1 MSAAPATVEDVR
13 TAVWL
18 VQPLHRRTR
27 YQRRPHLVIGDR
39 QRTACGRSHR
49 PVPALTFDLSNGI
62 TLERDP
68 RVGDQLVRTPCA
80 LCARLVQVAE
90 VAREAPAEPVELPD
104 KVAHLFDALHALGGA
119 LVPLVPTT
127 VIGTDDDGVAHFEV
141 DTTRALPAD
150 MVATVLYP
158 HTRTAERVRF
168 HS

>member
-1 MSAAPATVEDVR
+1 MSAAPATVDDVR
-13 TAVWL
+13 NGVWL

-49 PVPALTFDLSNGI
+49 PVPALTFDLANGV

-68 RVGDQLVRTPCA
+68 RVGEQLVRTPCA
-80 LCARLVQVAE
+80 LCERIVQAAELAHEMTVEPVTLPDE
-90 VAREAPAEPVELPD
+90 VA
-104 KVAHLFDALHALGGA
+104 HIFDALYALGGA
-119 LVPLVPTT
+119 SIALVPTT
-127 VIGTDDDGVAHFEV
+127 VIGTDEDGVAHFEV

-158 HTRTAERVRF
+158 YTRTAERIRF